1 MTKTKIANFGT
12 EDRTQ
17 QAYEQV
23 IVKLD
28 RIEGMLYFFCLVMA
42 AGFGFM
48 ITDLLMGYFGWHFG
62 FLVL

>member
-1 MTKTKIANFGT
+1 MTKTKITNFGT

-17 QAYEQV
+17 RAYEQV

-42 AGFGFM
+42 AGFGAM
-48 ITDLLMGYFGWHFG
+48 LMDLLLGYFG
-62 FLVL
+62 

>member
-1 MTKTKIANFGT
+1 MEKYMTKTKITNFGT
-12 EDRTQ
+12 AERTQ

-48 ITDLLMGYFGWHFG
+48 ITDLLLG
-62 FLVL
+62 